1 MPCSFINF
9 PSGFL
14 SVSTSVT
21 AIVAGDLR
29 LKMTCE
35 TTWGK
40 HRPVTTTSD
49 PTQHLS
55 GYVPSCA
62 RRQKWPIQCSQ
73 QSCLTQSPSRLEAQQ
88 IAAES
93 KKLQVKV
100 RWTVNTGSMIYGTA
114 AFFIFPCSAVKQLA
128 IPLSGKCCQRSDS
141 GRAIH
146 QTDLEPASWKP
157 PGVPN
162 IFTHNLRPAETN
174 HALLHY
180 HSIHKWESQHIGSP
194 WPTVHNI
201 DRRYNELHPPSH
213 PSLLRWCNWTIG
225 FVNDMV

>member
-49 PTQHLS
+49 PALS

-73 QSCLTQSPSRLEAQQ
+73 QSLWKPTRSPANRSRIKKKSQ
-88 IAAES
+88 I
-93 KKLQVKV
+93 KV
-100 RWTVNTGSMIYGTA
+100 RWTVNTDSMIYGTA

-141 GRAIH
+141 GRGIH

-157 PGVPN
+157 PGVQTFSPTTWGRQRVTAYWQSLAN
-162 IFTHNLRPAETN
+162 C
-174 HALLHY
+174 
-180 HSIHKWESQHIGSP
+180 SQYWSKVQWITSTFPPQSP
-194 WPTVHNI
+194 Q
-201 DRRYNELHPPSH
+201 
-213 PSLLRWCNWTIG
+213 
-225 FVNDMV
+225 MV

>member
-49 PTQHLS
+49 LTQHLS

-62 RRQKWPIQCSQ
+62 RRQKWPIRCSQ
-73 QSCLTQSPSRLEAQQ
+73 QSLRKLAKSYIVWPKAQANSKPSKSQQNQKNYRSRWDEQLILVAWSTERLLSSSFLAVQSNNLLFHYQASAAKDLIQVEGSTKLISSLLHGSLLASKHFRPQLEAD
-88 IAAES
+88 
-93 KKLQVKV
+93 
-100 RWTVNTGSMIYGTA
+100 RN
-114 AFFIFPCSAVKQLA
+114 
-128 IPLSGKCCQRSDS
+128 
-141 GRAIH
+141 
-146 QTDLEPASWKP
+146 KP
-157 PGVPN
+157 
-162 IFTHNLRPAETN
+162 
-174 HALLHY
+174 
-180 HSIHKWESQHIGSP
+180 WESQHIGSP

-201 DRRYNELHPPSH
+201 DRRYNELRPPSH
-213 PSLLRWCNWTIG
+213 PSLLRWCNWTIR

>member
-73 QSCLTQSPSRLEAQQ
+73 QSLWKLEAQ
-88 IAAES
+88 ANS
-93 KKLQVKV
+93 KPNKSQQNPKKMQVKV

-141 GRAIH
+141 GRGIH

-157 PGVPN
+157 PGVQTFSPTTWGRQKQTMRVTAYWQSLAN
-162 IFTHNLRPAETN
+162 C
-174 HALLHY
+174 
-180 HSIHKWESQHIGSP
+180 SQYWSKVQWITSTFPPQSP
-194 WPTVHNI
+194 Q
-201 DRRYNELHPPSH
+201 
-213 PSLLRWCNWTIG
+213 
-225 FVNDMV
+225 MV